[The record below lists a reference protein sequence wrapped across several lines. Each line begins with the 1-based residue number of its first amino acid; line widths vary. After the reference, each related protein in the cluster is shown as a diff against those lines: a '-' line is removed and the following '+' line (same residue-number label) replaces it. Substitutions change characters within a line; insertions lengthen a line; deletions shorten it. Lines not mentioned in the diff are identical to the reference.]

1 MPLDWN
7 DVMRR
12 YADGA
17 QIPTIAGDKVLQ
29 ITGADAEHIY
39 IRGGSLWKDE
49 LRRADLERAVRLLE
63 EGQISRSPVAFVED
77 YHEQVSP
84 RRGTAVAHILRDLG
98 VLT

>member
-1 MPLDWN
+1 MPLQWN
-7 DVMRR
+7 EVMHR

-17 QIPTIAGDKVLQ
+17 RIPTIAGGKVLQ
-29 ITGADAEHIY
+29 ITGVDAEHIY

-49 LRRADLERAVRLLE
+49 LLRADLERAVRLLE
-63 EGQISRSPVAFVED
+63 DGGISGKPVAFVED

-98 VLT
+98 VLE